1 MMVSPRSLF
10 IFVIID
16 HYYYYPAYQSLK
28 ATAEL
33 YREGFGLH
41 KDILF
46 AVNLTAV
53 DTALAT
59 STNQI
64 VLAVRALEHTARD
77 YRDAVLE
84 FEQMYSV
91 WEERHSR
98 SYEK

>member
-1 MMVSPRSLF
+1 MVSSQSLVIF
-10 IFVIID
+10 IIIA
-16 HYYYYPAYQSLK
+16 YYYYPAHQSLK

-33 YREGFGLH
+33 YRKGFSLH

-53 DTALAT
+53 DTTLAT
-59 STNQI
+59 STNQV
-64 VLAVRALEHTARD
+64 VLAVCALKHAACD

-84 FEQMYSV
+84 FKQMYSI
-91 WEERHSR
+91 WEEKHSR

>member
-1 MMVSPRSLF
+1 MVSSQFLVIF
-10 IFVIID
+10 IIID
-16 HYYYYPAYQSLK
+16 YYYYCPAYQSLK

-33 YREGFGLH
+33 YHEGFSLH

-59 STNQI
+59 STNQV
-64 VLAVRALEHTARD
+64 VLAVCALEHPARD

-84 FEQMYSV
+84 FEQMYSI
-91 WEERHSR
+91 WEEKHSC